1 MSLLLLFR
9 PSTASVEPPAPA
21 PVAPVRVPAGAHRIP
36 RVAVRIAGRMY
47 VGDYREIARLVA
59 SLAEQD
65 AAQAAVESPVPVAR
79 TSREVKRGARKAAA
93 EFSALMQVMDVVV
106 PGPLLTIDPAPVA
119 QRDLRAEYL
128 RAYAAAVLAT
138 ERAAQARAMEAQR
151 LADEEAALRAWME
164 QDEADANEAIAR
176 ILELL

>member
-9 PSTASVEPPAPA
+9 PLAGAAPAPAPA
-21 PVAPVRVPAGAHRIP
+21 PVASAPGGKLRIP

-47 VGDYREIARLVA
+47 VGEYREISRLVA

-65 AAQAAVESPVPVAR
+65 AADAATTEQPQPR
-79 TSREVKRGARKAAA
+79 NSRDAKRGARKAAA
-93 EFSALMQVMDVVV
+93 EFNALMQVMDVAV
-106 PGPLLTIDPAPVA
+106 PGPMLTIDPAPIA

-128 RAYAAAVLAT
+128 RAYAAAALAA
-138 ERAAQARAMEAQR
+138 ERTAQARAMEAQR
-151 LADEEAALRAWME
+151 LADEEAALAAWMA

-176 ILELL
+176 IMELL